1 MHHRKSVML
10 ISVHCEAMTGKFIKG
25 SWMVNKQFWGSMWL
39 QTLSVEGILN
49 VEMVNEIS
57 CFQITVGKQ
66 KNSIYIKGKIY
77 ENREVRAWLWSEVW
91 LLST

>member
-1 MHHRKSVML
+1 
-10 ISVHCEAMTGKFIKG
+10 
-25 SWMVNKQFWGSMWL
+25 MVNKQFLGSTWL

-57 CFQITVGKQ
+57 FFQITVGKQ
-66 KNSIYIKGKIY
+66 KNSIYIKRKSY

>member
-1 MHHRKSVML
+1 
-10 ISVHCEAMTGKFIKG
+10 
-25 SWMVNKQFWGSMWL
+25 MVNKQFWGSMWL

-57 CFQITVGKQ
+57 FFQITVGKQ
-66 KNSIYIKGKIY
+66 KNGIYIKRKSY

>member
-1 MHHRKSVML
+1 
-10 ISVHCEAMTGKFIKG
+10 
-25 SWMVNKQFWGSMWL
+25 MVNKQFWWSMWL